1 MTDVKQASARPSHW
15 SAMADE
21 DDIAIAFDVLQRG
34 TPVVD
39 RDGVEVGKVREVLD
53 NAREHI
59 FDGIVI
65 STDEGRRFVDAP
77 EVARMTARRVTLAI
91 DRDAVLALPAPPSR
105 LGRLG
110 RLLGR

>member
-1 MTDVKQASARPSHW
+1 VAEGGAVSGP
-15 SAMADE
+15 ADE
-21 DDIAIAFDVLQRG
+21 EHQVGYQALPRG
-34 TPVVD
+34 VPVVTS
-39 RDGVEVGKVREVLD
+39 DGVALGTVDRVMD

-77 EVARMTARRVTLAI
+77 EVARMTARRVTLTI